1 LVIKLLVVPGPAS
14 RELGLRVAE
23 LLGCETVPL
32 DFKVFPDGESYLRF
46 RRKVEGEDLLIVQT
60 TAPPQDSNLIR
71 LLLTVD
77 GAKRLGAKTIKVFV
91 PYLAYSRQDKSFLE
105 GEAISINTVI
115 RLIEASGTTEFYTV
129 NVHSEDI
136 MTRFRIPAFN
146 LSAIP
151 LLAEELKKS
160 GLAGAVSIAPDKGAR
175 GLVEE
180 ANRILK
186 GGCGWL
192 EKHRDRITGEI
203 EMVEKSLDVAGKD
216 VVVFDDI
223 ISTGGTMASAVRIVK
238 RLGARRVYVACV
250 HPLMLGDSE
259 KKIFESGAEKIIGT
273 DTIPGK
279 FSSVSVAP
287 LIAKA
292 VSSEGK

>member
-1 LVIKLLVVPGPAS
+1 MLVVPGPAS
-14 RELGLRVAE
+14 KELGLRIAE
-23 LLGCETVPL
+23 LLDCEVVQL

-71 LLLTVD
+71 LLLTID
-77 GAKRLGAKTIKVFV
+77 AARSLGAKTIKVFA

-105 GEAISINTVI
+105 GEAVSINTII
-115 RLIEASGTTEFYTV
+115 RLIEASGATEFYTV

-136 MTRFRIPAFN
+136 MGRFQIPAFN
-146 LSAIP
+146 LSAIS
-151 LLAEELKKS
+151 LLAEDLKKS

-175 GLVEE
+175 KLVKE
-180 ANRILK
+180 AALVLN
-186 GGCGWL
+186 GGYGWL

-203 EMVEKSLDVAGKD
+203 EMVEKNLEVAGKD

-223 ISTGGTMASAVRIVK
+223 ISTGGTMVSAVRIVK
-238 RLGARRVYVACV
+238 RLGARKVYVACV

-259 KKIFESGAEKIIGT
+259 RRILESGAEKIIGT

-287 LIAKA
+287 LIVKA
-292 VSSEGK
+292 LSNKGK